1 MKLKLSLPSLPV
13 LGRIAV
19 GLLAAALVTVIGLNF
34 ATMAPETAA
43 ALSLPGPGT
52 AITLGALIA
61 SLACLVAI
69 TLLLRH
75 NRTLSRLAQTAET
88 LAGGDFS
95 VEVPGCARSDA
106 LGLLARAIALL
117 KAHGEGWRSN
127 SKQHRERA
135 EALRLRLS
143 CLESALNQSE
153 QGLAV
158 VGHDLRLVFCNQR
171 LLQDLKLPQGFATG
185 GARLESLMNSVAAGG
200 LLARD
205 EVRDHMQNW
214 SELAKQRKAGRS
226 AVPLAGGGRLE
237 LRMKPD
243 AGESMILLYR
253 RESAAAKPAVEEVQ
267 DDKAASD
274 KAESKAVATARMPAP
289 STPAT
294 LEKSEPLP
302 KVAAAPQPREIKP
315 LETKPP
321 ETREAAPPADRM
333 APPRPMEIEEKPA
346 AAPSRGL
353 RVLLVERDKAAQLQ
367 AITLLDKAGH
377 WVDLT
382 TRGQEA
388 VKAVAR
394 RRYDAVLLDLELDDM
409 TGFDFTRLVRR
420 LGGEAEQIP
429 IIALADSVARIADCL
444 SVGMD
449 DMLLRPLRAEELQQ
463 KLGSCVASREIEARV
478 AAAQPA
484 AAAAADCNR
493 RGAPSLAQTQ
503 AEEWAELRS
512 AMGGD

>member
-1 MKLKLSLPSLPV
+1 MKPKLSLPSLPV

-19 GLLAAALVTVIGLNF
+19 GLLAAALFAVVTLNF

-61 SLACLVAI
+61 SLACLIAI
-69 TLLLRH
+69 GLLVRH
-75 NRTLSRLAQTAET
+75 NRTLDRLARTAET

-95 VEVPGCARSDA
+95 VEVPACERSDT

-117 KAHGEGWRSN
+117 KAHGEDWRSN

-143 CLESALNQSE
+143 CLEAALNQSE

-171 LLQDLKLPQGFATG
+171 LLQGLNLPQGFATG
-185 GARLESLMNSVAAGG
+185 GARLESLLNSVAAGG
-200 LLARD
+200 LLGQD
-205 EVRDHMQNW
+205 EVRGQMRRW

-226 AVPLAGGGRLE
+226 AVALVGGGRLE
-237 LRMKPD
+237 LRMKPE
-243 AGESMILLYR
+243 AGESMILLHR
-253 RESAAAKPAVEEVQ
+253 PQAAAAKPAV
-267 DDKAASD
+267 DDVREDKVEAEMAMAPKAPEPA
-274 KAESKAVATARMPAP
+274 APPAP
-289 STPAT
+289 P
-294 LEKSEPLP
+294 KSEPLP
-302 KVAAAPQPREIKP
+302 EVAAAPRAVETKP
-315 LETKPP
+315 LEVSPP
-321 ETREAAPPADRM
+321 EPKETFQRAPKAAEAA
-333 APPRPMEIEEKPA
+333 APPRPLAGEPAPA
-346 AAPSRGL
+346 ATPGRGL
-353 RVLLVERDKAAQLQ
+353 RVLLVERDKSAQLQ

-382 TRGQEA
+382 TSGQEA

-449 DMLLRPLRAEELQQ
+449 DMLLRPLRADELQQ
-463 KLGSCVASREIEARV
+463 KLSSCVASRQIEAR
-478 AAAQPA
+478 AAVTQPA

-493 RGAPSLAQTQ
+493 RGAPSLAQAQ